1 MKETLRYQPIPREY
15 ENYSDEEK
23 LMKTEAYFEH
33 IKGLYGEIKEY
44 GNVYRDKINQLL
56 QKKAS
61 MGQIAEVMLEKKFEE
76 ICYNHYDFCCNMVLC
91 QIAIKEEAMGL
102 PVVYHNI
109 NTMEEAVNFMQQI
122 VFYLRRLEL
131 DWEEEEAEELVLM
144 LKEGQI
150 SYLCIAEL
158 ICQRT
163 TVRKLHTTTRVATL
177 LNHCGMLKEA
187 VMILIMVEQL
197 LPYSGEKIMTIA
209 NALLELGQLRQ
220 AYEIL
225 LKYENPN
232 NEIKEL
238 QQLLKE
244 RL

>member
-1 MKETLRYQPIPREY
+1 MKEALRYQPIPKEY
-15 ENYSDEEK
+15 VNYTDEEK
-23 LMKTEAYFEH
+23 INKTEAYFER
-33 IKGLYGEIKEY
+33 IKEIYGEIKEY
-44 GNVYRDKINQLL
+44 GNAYRERINRLL
-56 QKKAS
+56 QSKAS

-102 PVVYHNI
+102 PVVFHNVE
-109 NTMEEAVNFMQQI
+109 NMEEAVTFMQRI
-122 VFYLRRLEL
+122 VFYLRRLEF
-131 DWEEEEAEELVLM
+131 DWEEEAAEELVLM

-163 TVRKLHTTTRVATL
+163 TVRKFHTATRVANF

-187 VMILIMVEQL
+187 IMILVLVEQL
-197 LPYSGEKIMTIA
+197 LPYSEEKIMSIA

-232 NEIKEL
+232 IEIKEL